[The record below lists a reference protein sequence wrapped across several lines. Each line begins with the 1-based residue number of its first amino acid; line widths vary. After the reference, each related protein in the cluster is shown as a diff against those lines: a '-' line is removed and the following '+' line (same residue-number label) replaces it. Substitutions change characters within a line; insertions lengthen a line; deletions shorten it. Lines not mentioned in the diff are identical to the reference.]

1 MVWVGIDTHEKLN
14 IPGFQPDPAR
24 LNQIPKDPVEIRA
37 EVERMRQARAE
48 KRARLEEKA
57 RLLNIQPPSE
67 EEEQEQQQQQQ
78 TVLEQV
84 QALKAEQ

>member
-14 IPGFQPDPAR
+14 IPNFRPDPSR

-37 EVERMRQARAE
+37 EVERMRIARAE

-57 RLLNIQPPSE
+57 RLLNILPPSDE
-67 EEEQEQQQQQQ
+67 EETPE

-84 QALKAEQ
+84 QALESQQ